1 MGSFGGSSRP
11 RDWTGVFCH
20 GRRILYLLRR
30 QESPSATLTS
40 LQQQW
45 EKAEMEHCL
54 QWCEGKFLQLAT
66 VHADKQSV
74 IEGGIK
80 TCANMQGL
88 KNMLCSQN
96 YWRMCSTK
104 PRESPRKGKS
114 QDPGNRRCKQDG
126 GEEDP
131 KTTSVFWHGGQ
142 AVQVGITI
150 RIHTEARQLSE
161 PRTDYLFIWDR
172 SVYFNDHVY
181 CLDQLKILIPP
192 WAAFYLDL
200 LLRPQRKSYWA
211 EKQT

>member
-1 MGSFGGSSRP
+1 MDCSLPGSSIHGILQARILEWVAIPFFGGSSRP

-45 EKAEMEHCL
+45 EKAGMEHCL
-54 QWCEGKFLQLAT
+54 QWCEGKLLQLGTA
-66 VHADKQSV
+66 HAGKQSG

-88 KNMLCSQN
+88 KNMLPRYLCSQN

-126 GEEDP
+126 SEEDP

-150 RIHTEARQLSE
+150 RRHTEARQLGE
-161 PRTDYLFIWDR
+161 PGHTICLSGTGLFILMTMYIAWI
-172 SVYFNDHVY
+172 S
-181 CLDQLKILIPP
+181 
-192 WAAFYLDL
+192 
-200 LLRPQRKSYWA
+200 
-211 EKQT
+211 